1 MKIGAI
7 GCNYR
12 HEADFCID
20 SPNGTGCGL
29 MLIIKSPARFVI
41 DGEEFIAEKNSFV
54 MFTPEMPCHY
64 GGVKSGYM
72 DDWVYFDYEEGDR
85 ERFIN
90 MGIPLNRIVSLLNVE
105 ELSQLLRHIA
115 YEHHSQEPNHETIEN
130 HYLEIF
136 LLKLSANL
144 NLSSPRYS
152 FALSEKHYHMSHLR
166 NIIYSNP
173 GEMNDVSE
181 MARQMGM
188 SYSGFQHLYKR
199 IFGVSV
205 MADLTR
211 SRFALAERLLL
222 TTTLSVKEIAHKC
235 GYISEYSFMRK
246 FKEVYGKTPSEYRK
260 MP

>member
-12 HEADFCID
+12 HERDFRID
-20 SPNGTGCGL
+20 SPDGTGCGL

-41 DGEEFIAEKNSFV
+41 DGTETIAEKNSFV
-54 MFTPEMPCHY
+54 MFTPETPCFY
-64 GGVKSGYM
+64 SGIDGCYM
-72 DDWVYFDYEEGDR
+72 DDWVYFDYEDGDM
-85 ERFIN
+85 ERFAQ
-90 MGIPLNRIVSLLNVE
+90 MGIAVNRILPLINVE
-105 ELSQLLRHIA
+105 ELTQLLRHIA
-115 YEHHSQEPNHETIEN
+115 YEHHSQEKNHLIIEK

-136 LLKLSANL
+136 LHKLSVCLNL
-144 NLSSPRYS
+144 NTPDHS
-152 FALSEKHYHMSHLR
+152 FALSERHYHLTHLR
-166 NIIYSNP
+166 NKIYSVP
-173 GEMNDVSE
+173 EEMIDVAD

-205 MADLTR
+205 MTDLTK
-211 SRFALAERLLL
+211 SRFDLAAKLLL
-222 TTTLSVKEIAHKC
+222 TTNLSVKDIAHKC

-246 FKEVYGKTPSEYRK
+246 FKEIYGKTPSEYRK